1 MSSVGGRLS
10 RSGTGQVEVCLDCLE
25 QFSVCLLADS
35 GCTDLSAGLRKRG
48 AHGRSVKWGHAHECV
63 CMCVWTWVHHVR
75 SGFRRR
81 SCLCGRRVRLPNIL
95 EGITDSIWDGRH
107 LNLSLQF
114 AGPDLGDVTKI
125 L

>member
-1 MSSVGGRLS
+1 MTLMAVAVYWPSGSMLGLS
-10 RSGTGQVEVCLDCLE
+10 GAVL
-25 QFSVCLLADS
+25 CLLS
-35 GCTDLSAGLRKRG
+35 GRFWLHGSSAGLGKRG
-48 AHGRSVKWGHAHECV
+48 THGRSANGTYTRVHV
-63 CMCVWTWVHHVR
+63 CGCGCIVSEVALGDAR
-75 SGFRRR
+75 A
-81 SCLCGRRVRLPNIL
+81 CLCGRRVRLPNIL

>member
-1 MSSVGGRLS
+1 MLGLS
-10 RSGTGQVEVCLDCLE
+10 GAVL
-25 QFSVCLLADS
+25 CLLADS
-35 GCTDLSAGLRKRG
+35 GCTARRLDSERE
-48 AHGRSVKWGHAHECV
+48 AHMAEVPMGHAQECMYV
-63 CMCVWTWVHHVR
+63 DVGAPSSKWLSQRCA
-75 SGFRRR
+75 
-81 SCLCGRRVRLPNIL
+81 CLCGRRVRLPHIL

>member
-1 MSSVGGRLS
+1 MCGR
-10 RSGTGQVEVCLDCLE
+10 
-25 QFSVCLLADS
+25 
-35 GCTDLSAGLRKRG
+35 GCTVSEVALGDASQTLGDAR
-48 AHGRSVKWGHAHECV
+48 A
-63 CMCVWTWVHHVR
+63 
-75 SGFRRR
+75 
-81 SCLCGRRVRLPNIL
+81 CLCGRRVRLPNIL

>member
-1 MSSVGGRLS
+1 
-10 RSGTGQVEVCLDCLE
+10 
-25 QFSVCLLADS
+25 
-35 GCTDLSAGLRKRG
+35 
-48 AHGRSVKWGHAHECV
+48 
-63 CMCVWTWVHHVR
+63 MCVDVGAPSPKWL
-75 SGFRRR
+75 FQRRAR
-81 SCLCGRRVRLPNIL
+81 LCGRRVRLPNIL

>member
-1 MSSVGGRLS
+1 MA
-10 RSGTGQVEVCLDCLE
+10 EMPM
-25 QFSVCLLADS
+25 
-35 GCTDLSAGLRKRG
+35 
-48 AHGRSVKWGHAHECV
+48 GHVQE
-63 CMCVWTWVHHVR
+63 CMCVDVGAPSPKWLSETPLGDAR
-75 SGFRRR
+75 A
-81 SCLCGRRVRLPNIL
+81 CLCGRRVRLPNIL